1 MSDVI
6 GKTWD
11 SGDGDQRRAVREGCF
26 PAVRQQRSR
35 VIEEDDAVAE
45 EAPALFGMTD
55 AHARGRAV
63 RCQCFWAPGVVR
75 AHIVLRHYE

>member
-6 GKTWD
+6 GKPWG
-11 SGDGDQRRAVREGCF
+11 SGNGGQCRAVRDGRF

-35 VIEEDDAVAE
+35 VIEQDDAVAE

-63 RCQCFWAPGVVR
+63 RCQCVWAPGMVH
-75 AHIVLRHYE
+75 AHFVLRHYE